1 MNMLQA
7 SVLFTA
13 GGNIHHQLM
22 ELVNKT
28 KMYEDELKELN
39 AIYASP
45 NTRENRTKLNDFVVK
60 HREAIY
66 RAFTKSCSFI
76 DSYDL
81 KD

>member
-22 ELVNKT
+22 ELVARDKT
-28 KMYEDELKELN
+28 HENELRELN
-39 AIYASP
+39 AIYASA
-45 NTRENRTKLNDFVVK
+45 NTRENRTKLNDFIVS
-60 HREAIY
+60 HREEIY
-66 RAFTKSCSFI
+66 KAFCKTCSFT
-76 DSYDL
+76 DSYNL

>member
-22 ELVNKT
+22 ELVNRDKT
-28 KMYEDELKELN
+28 HENELRELN
-39 AIYASP
+39 AIYASA
-45 NTRENRTKLNDFVVK
+45 NTRANRTMLNDFVMK
-60 HREAIY
+60 HREEVY
-66 RAFTKSCSFI
+66 RAFCKTCSFT
-76 DSYDL
+76 DSYNL